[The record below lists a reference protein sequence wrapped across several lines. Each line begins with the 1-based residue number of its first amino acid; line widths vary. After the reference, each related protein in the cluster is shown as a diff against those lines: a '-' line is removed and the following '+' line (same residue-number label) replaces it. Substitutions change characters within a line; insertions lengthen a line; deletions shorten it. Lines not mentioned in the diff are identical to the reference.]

1 LALIFFLLAL
11 LLQGCAR
18 APAARQTE
26 LPELGKLKVGYVP
39 VISPVYVSYEK
50 GYFKEQGLD
59 VELVPFDSGAKM
71 VAALSAGQLDVG
83 NGEVGPALLNALNQQ
98 FDIKIVMGAGS
109 MPKGYGPNPFLVRKD
124 LYDSGEVT
132 SPADLAGKKIAL
144 NNPRGATEY
153 LLSEVLK
160 RGNLTLADIELVI
173 LPFPDM
179 LVAFANQAI
188 DAGILTEPL
197 ASRAVGEGDAVVLIG
212 GDAIVENMQISVM
225 YFGKRLLEPAN
236 REAGV
241 RYLMGHLKGVRE
253 VYGDGWKKAE
263 VAEIVSK
270 YSNVPVPVVQT
281 SIKPYS
287 EPNGAINETVII
299 NLQEYYLAQDYLDYQ
314 EVIPLSEITDLSFL
328 EETLERIGVFEEKPN
343 SDLD

>member
-1 LALIFFLLAL
+1 
-11 LLQGCAR
+11 
-18 APAARQTE
+18 
-26 LPELGKLKVGYVP
+26 
-39 VISPVYVSYEK
+39 
-50 GYFKEQGLD
+50 
-59 VELVPFDSGAKM
+59 
-71 VAALSAGQLDVG
+71 
-83 NGEVGPALLNALNQQ
+83 
-98 FDIKIVMGAGS
+98 
-109 MPKGYGPNPFLVRKD
+109 
-124 LYDSGEVT
+124 
-132 SPADLAGKKIAL
+132 
-144 NNPRGATEY
+144 
-153 LLSEVLK
+153 LK

-197 ASRAVGEGDAVVLIG
+197 ASKAVNDGDAVFLIG

-225 YFGKRLLEPAN
+225 YFGKRLLDPAN

-253 VYGDGWKKAE
+253 VYGDGWKKE
-263 VAEIVSK
+263 DVAEIVSE
-270 YSNVPVPVVQT
+270 YSHVPVTVVQT

-287 EPNGAINETVII
+287 EPNGAINEKVIV
-299 NLQEYYLAQDYLDYQ
+299 NLQEYYLAQGYVDYQ

-328 EETLERIGVFEEKPN
+328 EETLERIGVFEEKPI